1 MMMIARD
8 RLAQYRLPTL
18 SAEEEHELFTQ
29 YAATKDLKIRE
40 KIIRHN
46 IGMLYAIAAEFH
58 PTPDM
63 PNEGMLGL
71 LQAIERFDPNRGFK
85 FFTFARWWV
94 SSFMH
99 EHIMRTKRIV
109 SLTVSRSHKKIFYNI
124 NKMKA
129 QLESEGITPTSEAI
143 AERLSVKASDVA
155 DMEQHLRR
163 EYSTED
169 VIGGSSGSS
178 GKSTSI
184 GDMLVS
190 DDPTPEEAYESATD
204 TQRLSQ
210 VICSFRASLSP
221 RSATIFDECLLQEGT
236 YQATATNLG
245 ISRERVRQLAN
256 GIITN
261 FRAYCLSRGVDGSM
275 ISGK

>member
-1 MMMIARD
+1 MIASD
-8 RLAQYRLPTL
+8 RLSQYRLPAL
-18 SAEEEHELFTQ
+18 SAEEEYQLFTQ
-29 YAATKDLKIRE
+29 YAATKDQKIRE

-46 IGMLYAIAAEFH
+46 IGMLYSIAAEFQ
-58 PTPDM
+58 PAPDM
-63 PNEGMLGL
+63 ANEGLLGL

-85 FFTFARWWV
+85 FFSYARWWV

-99 EHIMRTKRIV
+99 EHILRTKRIV
-109 SLTVSRSHKKIFYNI
+109 SLSVSRSHKKIFYNI
-124 NKMKA
+124 SKMKA
-129 QLESEGITPTSEAI
+129 QLESEGISPTSEAI
-143 AERLSVKASDVA
+143 AERLSVRTSDVV
-155 DMEQHLRR
+155 DMQHHLRR

-169 VIGGSSGSS
+169 VIGGGQGSQN
-178 GKSTSI
+178 KSTSV

-190 DDPTPEEAYESATD
+190 DEPTPEEAYESASD

-221 RSATIFDECLLQEGT
+221 RSAKIFDECLLAEGS
-236 YQATATNLG
+236 YQATGTNLG

-256 GIITN
+256 GIIAN
-261 FRAYCLSRGVDGSM
+261 FRAYCLARGVDGSM